1 MASASK
7 KKKFTSRVLP
17 GIIFI
22 LLALAAASFLRGF
35 DVRIDRDALHGAVE
49 SGEVPAELMQ
59 GTQVVCFYSMVCPY
73 CEKNAQWLERT
84 RSRFGMKDVPLTVIF
99 GRPSVERNPQDF
111 FDACG
116 LEYDRMEYLD
126 QDIFLEIVCG
136 RWPLVLV
143 LRDGKIVHKFTHRGL

>member
-1 MASASK
+1 MALLK
-7 KKKFTSRVLP
+7 TIEKIRSRVLP
-17 GIIFI
+17 GILFI
-22 LLALAAASFLRGF
+22 LLILTAAAFLRGF
-35 DVRIDRDALHGAVE
+35 DIKVDRDAMRSAVE
-49 SGEVPAELMQ
+49 RGEVPAGLMQ

-84 RSRFGMKDVPLTVIF
+84 RSCFGMKDVPLTVIF

-116 LEYDRMEYLD
+116 LEYDRIEYLD
-126 QDIFLEIVCG
+126 QDTFIEIVCG